1 MSEKKTMTSR
11 LLRVLSETEKLHE
24 RGEIPRGS
32 KGQKRDD
39 GGGEGEDNP
48 FELLFRK
55 SLDVQL
61 LMGVPGGKILHVSD
75 SIERIL
81 GYAPD
86 ELIGKHGSVLHPP
99 STHPDAEN
107 LLDRIKDFS
116 PVLSDDPFYTKN
128 GKVVSMDLTARI
140 VRWQGGTAVF
150 VTLRDNT
157 KRLAFEKEKDR
168 IIKDLTEAQA
178 TIEKMQELLPVCA
191 HCKRIRD
198 DGKDTWVTLE
208 RYVTAHSRARF
219 SHSLCP
225 DCLAHHYP
233 SYSRRIH
240 DEMEKETEE
249 KRGQRRAPDT
259 APGEGPVTKGQATDP
274 NGAPGGEKE

>member
-1 MSEKKTMTSR
+1 MTEKKKTSR
-11 LLRVLSETEKLHE
+11 LLRVLSDTEKLHE
-24 RGEIPRGS
+24 RGELPPGFKRRERGN
-32 KGQKRDD
+32 
-39 GGGEGEDNP
+39 NP
-48 FELLFRK
+48 YELLFRK

-61 LMGVPGGKILHVSD
+61 LIGVPGSKILHVSD
-75 SIERIL
+75 SVERIL

-86 ELIGKHGSVLHPP
+86 EIIGKHSSVLHPP
-99 STHPDAEN
+99 STHPEAEK

-128 GKVVSMDLTARI
+128 GKVVSMDITAQI
-140 VRWQGGTAVF
+140 VPWQGGTAVF

-178 TIEKMQELLPVCA
+178 TIERMQELLPVCA
-191 HCKRIRD
+191 HCNRIRD
-198 DGKDTWVTLE
+198 DGKNRWVTLE
-208 RYVTAHSRARF
+208 RYVTDHSRARF

-240 DEMEKETEE
+240 DEMQQGTAEK
-249 KRGQRRAPDT
+249 KRRSPPQDRDPD
-259 APGEGPVTKGQATDP
+259 ES
-274 NGAPGGEKE
+274 